1 MTDNHEIPLQFDIA
15 GIQEC
20 QCNRYPMLFI
30 DRITECVPFKYAKG
44 YKLFS
49 YNEWYFPGHFAENP
63 NVPGAVLIESLTQV
77 FLMTFLSTGEAK
89 ASAAV
94 SNSFKNIIFYRK
106 VLPGD
111 KLEIEAICKS
121 FRRGVAQGNVIGRI
135 RGESAVQF
143 DCTIVVPKLFGQFQK
158 AVNESVINLESAEVV
173 PDAGLCLDINEIQK
187 CMKNRHPWLYIDRMT
202 EVIPGKSAVGVK
214 NFTFNE
220 WFFPS
225 HFPGDPNVPGFI
237 QIEACLQ
244 AFIMTM
250 LSLEEYKGLE
260 TADRAIDNM
269 KLLRKIVPG
278 DCLKIVTKLDSFNRG
293 IAKGRVESFVNGQP
307 ACSFDATAVVLEILA
322 KFTPKAVGAKCE

>member
-1 MTDNHEIPLQFDIA
+1 MTDNNETPLQFDTT

-49 YNEWYFPGHFAENP
+49 YNEWYFPGHFVDNS

-77 FLMTFLSTGEAK
+77 FLMTFLCTGEAK
-89 ASAAV
+89 SCPTV
-94 SNSFKNIIFYRK
+94 SNSFKNVAFHRK

-121 FRRGVAQGNVIGRI
+121 FRRGVAQGSVTGRI
-135 RGESAVQF
+135 RGESAVSF

-158 AVNESVINLESAEVV
+158 LTNEPVIKLESAEVV
-173 PDAGLCLDINEIQK
+173 PYAGLCFDINEIQK
-187 CMKNRHPWLYIDRMT
+187 CMKNRHPWLYLDRMT
-202 EVIPGKSAVGVK
+202 EVVPGKSAVGVK

-220 WFFPS
+220 WFFPP

-250 LSLEEYKGLE
+250 LSVEEYKGLE
-260 TADRAIDNM
+260 TVHHTIDNI
-269 KLLRKIVPG
+269 KLLRKIIPG
-278 DCLKIVTKLDSFNRG
+278 DCLKIVARLDSFNRG
-293 IAKGRVESFVNGQP
+293 IANGRVESFVNGQP
-307 ACSFDATAVVLEILA
+307 ACSFDATAVVLDVLA
-322 KFTPKAVGAKCE
+322 KFTPKTGNSCQR